1 MSIRFSPYWMTP
13 AIAKASAVSAVM
25 LFAVSYAVD
34 LALVSLD
41 IPPAST
47 ILNDIAISVIA
58 TSVMVFYLFST
69 HTENIFLRAK
79 ERMNLTAELNHHLRR
94 ALTEFRSAAELE
106 DRESRLRM
114 LDLAIDD
121 VDQILIDLVPTVSGE
136 DSPRYKFTKLQ

>member
-1 MSIRFSPYWMTP
+1 MSTRLLPYWMTP
-13 AIAKASAVSAVM
+13 AIAKASAVSAAM

-34 LALVSLD
+34 LALLSLD

-106 DRESRLRM
+106 DRETRLRM

-136 DSPRYKFTKLQ
+136 DSPRYNFTKSQ